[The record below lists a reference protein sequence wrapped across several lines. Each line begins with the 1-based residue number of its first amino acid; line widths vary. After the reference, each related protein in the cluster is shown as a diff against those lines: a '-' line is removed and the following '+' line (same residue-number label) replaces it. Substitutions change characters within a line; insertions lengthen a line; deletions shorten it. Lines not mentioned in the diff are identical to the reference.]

1 MQDQQQ
7 THAVKQGRGQVKN
20 PQHQAFCRVL
30 CNHQWSYFWGN
41 LNRPPLEGQAPPP
54 RQVSRGPRDVLLS
67 AIIPGKVLEADPQRS
82 SLVQRTG
89 WALETWNST
98 ERRTQEPEKG
108 RQGEEWGS
116 HSLHTEQEQMPLWG
130 GSVSDVSC
138 ITSATLHPKMESETH
153 SSASFWVRPPGSFC
167 HTLIVPPPQTGC
179 SFD

>member
-1 MQDQQQ
+1 MLWSRVGGRWR
-7 THAVKQGRGQVKN
+7 THNIRLSVGCCATTNGVTSGATWIGLPWKGK
-20 PQHQAFCRVL
+20 P
-30 CNHQWSYFWGN
+30 
-41 LNRPPLEGQAPPP
+41 PPP

-108 RQGEEWGS
+108 RQGEEWGP

-153 SSASFWVRPPGSFC
+153 SSASFWVGPPGSFC